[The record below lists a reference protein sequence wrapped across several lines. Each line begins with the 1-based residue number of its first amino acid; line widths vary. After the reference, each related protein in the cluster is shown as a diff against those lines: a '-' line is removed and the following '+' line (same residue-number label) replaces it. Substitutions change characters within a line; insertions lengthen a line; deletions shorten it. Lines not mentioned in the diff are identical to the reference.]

1 MGITP
6 GSRVGPYDV
15 VSAIAAGGM
24 GEVFLARDTRLRRQV
39 VLKTL
44 LGAESQSAEARKR
57 LLHEARAAATL
68 NHPNIA
74 SIYDILELDDQTVI
88 VMEYVPGE
96 SLVAKVRKGGL
107 PQAEVVDLGLQL
119 ADALIEAHRHGIVHR
134 DLKPAN
140 VCLTPDGRLKVLD
153 FGIARIR
160 PVDRVGLTPGTT
172 PDTTP
177 GATVGET
184 ISVPGRIVGTPGYT
198 APEQLRGE
206 SADHRSDIYSLGVL
220 LFELCTGRLPFDAPD
235 ALGLALATASDT
247 PLRAH
252 EVQPAVSQQMSDVIT
267 RAMTRERHDRY
278 QSVESMRTDLRR
290 LDVPRSERTTTAA
303 EIHVPPSTST
313 PILSKTLATLQQL
326 TGGHLARAVAVVA
339 VIVVGA
345 WFIANQGGPTPSL
358 TTTVTIAPTVAVLP
372 FVNERDDPAN
382 DYDHLGA
389 GLADLIVSALDG
401 LPAVSVV
408 SGVGT
413 LGADATDADLATIA
427 SGLGATAIV
436 QGSFSLD
443 GDEFE
448 VSASL
453 HAADGSEVWDD
464 GYSDSFMNFFTMER
478 ELVEDLVQAIGI
490 DLTEAERARLAR
502 VPTESTEAFEAY
514 AQGRVR
520 LDRRDPTLEDVPVA
534 VRLFT
539 EAIEVDPEFALAHA
553 GLGDAYWWQ
562 FREDREAEAATR
574 AADAVLAALALD
586 PDLPQVR
593 LSLATIYR
601 GTGRVEQAED
611 QVRQVIEGYP
621 SNSDAHRVLGQ
632 ILDSQRRT
640 DEAVAEYGQAI
651 ALRPSYWRN
660 YFELGLT
667 YYQANRRPL
676 AAAQFRRVTELMPES
691 ARGFQVLGSMYQTM
705 GELELARENYER
717 SLEFGALPAAHS
729 NIGLLE
735 WAAGNYE
742 AAAEAFAAAV
752 ALAPDDFRYRRNL
765 GDAYRVLGREEEAL
779 AEYRRAVEKAAD
791 VVRVNAADVV
801 TLGQLATIESLA
813 GSHEAA
819 LGHIDDALQLAPGDP
834 GLLYTK
840 AVVHAASGDTETALS
855 FVISAVSGGY
865 PPTLARQQGE
875 LTALE
880 GMPEFEELLV
890 AAPAPAADAPGQQM
904 QQLRGLLETL
914 VTEVSQ
920 GRRAAGEDARHSF
933 VTLGLRAFA
942 CGSPSQP

>member
-1 MGITP
+1 MFT
-6 GSRVGPYDV
+6 
-15 VSAIAAGGM
+15 AI
-24 GEVFLARDTRLRRQV
+24 
-39 VLKTL
+39 
-44 LGAESQSAEARKR
+44 
-57 LLHEARAAATL
+57 
-68 NHPNIA
+68 
-74 SIYDILELDDQTVI
+74 
-88 VMEYVPGE
+88 
-96 SLVAKVRKGGL
+96 
-107 PQAEVVDLGLQL
+107 
-119 ADALIEAHRHGIVHR
+119 
-134 DLKPAN
+134 LKPAN
-140 VCLTPDGRLKVLD
+140 ACLTPDGRLKVLD

-206 SADHRSDIYSLGVL
+206 SADHRSDIYSFGVL

-235 ALGLALATASDT
+235 ALGLALATVSDT

-252 EVQPAVSQQMSDVIT
+252 EVQPAVSLQMSDVIT

-278 QSVESMRTDLRR
+278 QSVESMRADLRR
-290 LDVPRSERTTTAA
+290 LDIPSSERTTTAA

-313 PILSKTLATLQQL
+313 PILSRTLTALQQV

-372 FVNERDDPAN
+372 FVNEQNDPAS
-382 DYDHLGA
+382 DHDHLGV
-389 GLADLIVSALDG
+389 GLADLIISALDG
-401 LPAVSVV
+401 LPGVSVV
-408 SGVGT
+408 SGAAT
-413 LGADATDADLATIA
+413 LGGDATDASLASIA

-436 QGSFSLD
+436 QGSFSRD

-453 HAADGSEVWDD
+453 HAADGSDVWDD
-464 GYSDSFMNFFTMER
+464 AYSDSFMNFFTMER

-490 DLTEAERARLAR
+490 DLTEAERARLVR
-502 VPTESTEAFEAY
+502 VPTESVEAFEAY
-514 AQGRVR
+514 AQARVR
-520 LDRRDPTLEDVPVA
+520 LDRRDPALEDVPTA
-534 VRLFT
+534 VGLFT

-562 FREDREAEAATR
+562 FREDRAAEAATR

-717 SLEFGALPAAHS
+717 SLEFGA
-729 NIGLLE
+729 
-735 WAAGNYE
+735 
-742 AAAEAFAAAV
+742 FACRP
-752 ALAPDDFRYRRNL
+752 L
-765 GDAYRVLGREEEAL
+765 
-779 AEYRRAVEKAAD
+779 EYRTP
-791 VVRVNAADVV
+791 RVGCWR
-801 TLGQLATIESLA
+801 LR
-813 GSHEAA
+813 
-819 LGHIDDALQLAPGDP
+819 
-834 GLLYTK
+834 
-840 AVVHAASGDTETALS
+840 
-855 FVISAVSGGY
+855 SGG
-865 PPTLARQQGE
+865 
-875 LTALE
+875 
-880 GMPEFEELLV
+880 
-890 AAPAPAADAPGQQM
+890 
-904 QQLRGLLETL
+904 RG
-914 VTEVSQ
+914 VR
-920 GRRAAGEDARHSF
+920 GGGGAGTR
-933 VTLGLRAFA
+933 
-942 CGSPSQP
+942 